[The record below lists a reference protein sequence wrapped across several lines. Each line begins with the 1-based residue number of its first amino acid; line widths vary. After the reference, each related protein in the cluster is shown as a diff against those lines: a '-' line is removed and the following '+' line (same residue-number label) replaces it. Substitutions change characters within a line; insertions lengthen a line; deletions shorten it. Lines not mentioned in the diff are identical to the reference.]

1 MNVVIHALLHVQPL
15 RDYLLLSDFRG
26 KSSELVRRFA
36 ALAKKL
42 WNPRLFKSQV
52 SPHEF
57 LQEIA
62 RASGGKFR
70 LERQGDPVEFLGWL
84 LNQLHKDMGG
94 TKRRNSSASC
104 KPRYGPQYLR
114 PSFAGIVF
122 STFQGELRVETQQI
136 LVRPDTGSNH
146 KPVFDIDRGTV
157 WPSLIVSMLI
167 HTLIEIK
174 SLVSPFLFLAVELP
188 PPPLFQDAVEKN
200 IIPQAGIHSVL
211 AKFDGMTAQ
220 VGYKRK
226 HSP

>member
-1 MNVVIHALLHVQPL
+1 MLSPSFTPSSIPQWSSPTYISRPSYNLNVKPYLPGYIGLNNIKRHDHMNVVIHALLHVQPL
-15 RDYLLLSDFRG
+15 RDYLLLSSSRS

-70 LERQGDPVEFLGWL
+70 LEKQGDPVEFLGWL

-94 TKRRNSSASC
+94 TKRRNSSAFC
-104 KPRYGPQYLR
+104 KPRRGPQYLR
-114 PSFAGIVF
+114 RSFAGIIF

-136 LVRPDTGSNH
+136 LVRPDTGTNH

-157 WPSLIVSMLI
+157 GPL
-167 HTLIEIK
+167 
-174 SLVSPFLFLAVELP
+174 LVMS
-188 PPPLFQDAVEKN
+188 
-200 IIPQAGIHSVL
+200 
-211 AKFDGMTAQ
+211 
-220 VGYKRK
+220 
-226 HSP
+226 